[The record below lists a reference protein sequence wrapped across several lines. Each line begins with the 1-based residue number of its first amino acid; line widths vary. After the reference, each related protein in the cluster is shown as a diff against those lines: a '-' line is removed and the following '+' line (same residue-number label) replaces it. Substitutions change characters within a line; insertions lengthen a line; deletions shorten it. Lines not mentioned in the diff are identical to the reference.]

1 MSFFITLL
9 ISILSH
15 QDDSSI
21 RGMALSEV
29 YLKAD
34 EMKSFAFESK
44 DYIDTV
50 RSVAFD
56 FIALEPVSQI
66 DYKGYYQSYY
76 NERGIHKV
84 VRFSSK
90 GEKEYVVYVDARS
103 PGYSFLWLFSYEED
117 KSMLNGFFL
126 NIDHKDL

>member
-56 FIALEPVSQI
+56 FISLDDSHAILEDQPDLIPILTDVLGLDQLKEFIKHSI
-66 DYKGYYQSYY
+66 L
-76 NERGIHKV
+76 IHWDN
-84 VRFSSK
+84 SIHLL
-90 GEKEYVVYVDARS
+90 
-103 PGYSFLWLFSYEED
+103 P
-117 KSMLNGFFL
+117 
-126 NIDHKDL
+126 NI